1 MTHVFI
7 YMSIVLKDQKK
18 NNIEVTMKHIG
29 INRKCLLL

>member
-7 YMSIVLKDQKK
+7 YISIVLKDQK